1 MIDVAQFL
9 LIVVI
14 MILTGLLVVIGIQV
28 VNILKEFRKSLE
40 RINKILDD
48 AGIISG
54 SVAKPVADFSEFF
67 EGVKGGFK
75 IIEWIS
81 DFLRDKKKKKYP
93 KEEEQKQEKKE
104 EQKKEQEQKKEE
116 KEEKEEKKEKVPS
129 SRRRFFFKRGKKLG

>member
-116 KEEKEEKKEKVPS
+116 KEEKKEKVPS